1 MIAQLRGLL
10 IAKHPPTLVIDVQGL
25 GYEVQAPLSTCY
37 QLPELNSDITLLTHL
52 SIREDAHVLYGF
64 LTEAERQL
72 FRDLIRVTGIGPR
85 LALNILST
93 LELPVFVHAVCEHD
107 IKRLTRI
114 PGVGKKMAERL
125 VLELRDRLL
134 NSPLLEEVHPPSNA
148 GQLTSAVDDAISV
161 LIALGYKAQEASEWV
176 HAVSD
181 DPSLNSET
189 LIRRALQKAV

>member
-10 IAKHPPTLVIDVQGL
+10 IAKHPPTLVIEIQGL

-37 QLPELNSDITLLTHL
+37 QLPELNNDITLLTHL

-72 FRDLIRVTGIGPR
+72 FRDLIRVSGIGPR

-93 LELPVFVHAVCEHD
+93 LELPVFVQAVCEHD
-107 IKRLTRI
+107 IKRLIRI

-134 NSPLLEEVHPPSNA
+134 NSPLLEVHPPVQ
-148 GQLTSAVDDAISV
+148 QLTSAIDDAISV
-161 LIALGYKAQEASEWV
+161 LIALGYQAQEASKWV
-176 HAVSD
+176 HAVAD
-181 DPSLNSET
+181 DPHLNSET

>member
-10 IAKHPPTLVIDVQGL
+10 IAKHPPTLVIEIQGL

-37 QLPELNSDITLLTHL
+37 QLTELNSDITLLTHL

-72 FRDLIRVTGIGPR
+72 FRDLIRVSGIGPR

-107 IKRLTRI
+107 IKRLTRT

-134 NSPLLEEVHPPSNA
+134 NSPLLEVHPPSNVQ
-148 GQLTSAVDDAISV
+148 QLTNAIDDAISV
-161 LIALGYKAQEASEWV
+161 LIALGYQAQEASKWV
-176 HAVSD
+176 HAVAD
-181 DPSLNSET
+181 DPNLNSET
-189 LIRRALQKAV
+189 LIRRALHKAV